1 MVKATDITIC
11 TEESCDF
18 LPCLIARR
26 DVAAEELRAAASWDQ
41 PSAFRK
47 YVDCARAVRRGE
59 EEEARFHGYCI
70 TGGDGNLRDSL
81 LERCY
86 TTVESAKGDP

>member
-1 MVKATDITIC
+1 MWYKLISGENPREEEGTMVKATDIKIC

-59 EEEARFHGYCI
+59 EEEARFLAAMDDYAA
-70 TGGDGNLRDSL
+70 
-81 LERCY
+81 E
-86 TTVESAKGDP
+86 VVA

>member
-26 DVAAEELRAAASWDQ
+26 DVAAEALRAAMPWEQ

-59 EEEARFHGYCI
+59 EEEARFLAAMDDYAA
-70 TGGDGNLRDSL
+70 
-81 LERCY
+81 E
-86 TTVESAKGDP
+86 VVAV

>member
-1 MVKATDITIC
+1 MVKATDIKIC

-26 DVAAEELRAAASWDQ
+26 EVAAEALRAAMPWEQ
-41 PSAFRK
+41 PAAFIK

-59 EEEARFHGYCI
+59 EEEARFLAAMDDYAA
-70 TGGDGNLRDSL
+70 
-81 LERCY
+81 E
-86 TTVESAKGDP
+86 VVAV